1 MFRTLLIANR
11 GEIALRIAR
20 TADRLGIRTVMVHS
34 EADTGAP
41 WLDAADRTVCVGPS
55 KASASYLDLDAIL
68 QAAEQSDCQAVHPG
82 YGFLSENPVFAAAC
96 IQQGLA
102 FVGPGP
108 GAMLVTGNKIRAKR
122 AMAEAGVPV
131 IPGSD
136 GAVHDADEA
145 AALADRIG
153 YPVLLKAAAG
163 GGGKGMRACAE
174 PTALRAAFVEAA
186 NEADKAF
193 GDPALYLERLIV
205 GGRHVEFQVLCDAFG
220 GAIHLGERE
229 CSVQRNHQKLVEES
243 PSPALSPEERSR
255 FGERVARA
263 MAAIGYCNAGTVE
276 FLRAPDGE
284 MYFME
289 VNARLQVEHPVTEV
303 RTGVDLVEMQ
313 LRIAA
318 LEPLPLSQ
326 ANVRFEGHGIEL
338 RINAEDPDD
347 GFRPDPGEITAFRA
361 PPPEAGTA
369 RVRWDSAVRAGYRVP
384 PYYDSLIG
392 KLIVH
397 AADREGA
404 IAGAVAALDRTD
416 LQGIKTTIPLHRK
429 VLAHERFRS
438 GQYDV
443 GFLHAAGLAG

>member
-145 AALADRIG
+145 AA
-153 YPVLLKAAAG
+153 
-163 GGGKGMRACAE
+163 KGCVRA
-174 PTALRAAFVEAA
+174 
-186 NEADKAF
+186 
-193 GDPALYLERLIV
+193 
-205 GGRHVEFQVLCDAFG
+205 
-220 GAIHLGERE
+220 
-229 CSVQRNHQKLVEES
+229 
-243 PSPALSPEERSR
+243 RSR
-255 FGERVARA
+255 PRFAR
-263 MAAIGYCNAGTVE
+263 
-276 FLRAPDGE
+276 R
-284 MYFME
+284 
-289 VNARLQVEHPVTEV
+289 
-303 RTGVDLVEMQ
+303 
-313 LRIAA
+313 
-318 LEPLPLSQ
+318 SWK
-326 ANVRFEGHGIEL
+326 
-338 RINAEDPDD
+338 
-347 GFRPDPGEITAFRA
+347 RPTRPTR
-361 PPPEAGTA
+361 
-369 RVRWDSAVRAGYRVP
+369 
-384 PYYDSLIG
+384 
-392 KLIVH
+392 
-397 AADREGA
+397 
-404 IAGAVAALDRTD
+404 
-416 LQGIKTTIPLHRK
+416 
-429 VLAHERFRS
+429 RS
-438 GQYDV
+438 GTPLCTSN
-443 GFLHAAGLAG
+443 G